1 MLNKRSFWPVNAF
14 PYVEPSV
21 TNTKCTGCV
30 ALCELHLAPPAASED
45 VKLSY
50 RLHRDA
56 VAGLAFERVLVDDPV
71 DVAIPVGQDHCQ
83 RLMHLL
89 AEQERVNFAV
99 VIELDD
105 QRQNAHGKGL
115 HQPIAAQLVCL
126 TRLTSLGARRGTRF
140 SGDNLAEVSA
150 DMGAGA
156 RRSAAD
162 CGAGVLSTL
171 LPISLT
177 SPPSKPWP
185 MAMKL
190 QSPVLR

>member
-71 DVAIPVGQDHCQ
+71 EAMGQSGNLCQAVRFVVGIF
-83 RLMHLL
+83 RLMPSLSRLL
-89 AEQERVNFAV
+89 SC
-99 VIELDD
+99 
-105 QRQNAHGKGL
+105 
-115 HQPIAAQLVCL
+115 VCYARPL
-126 TRLTSLGARRGTRF
+126 KYLLGY
-140 SGDNLAEVSA
+140 S
-150 DMGAGA
+150 
-156 RRSAAD
+156 
-162 CGAGVLSTL
+162 
-171 LPISLT
+171 
-177 SPPSKPWP
+177 
-185 MAMKL
+185 
-190 QSPVLR
+190 